1 MRDKISKIDKLEKSD
16 KAQAIVNRAS
26 SGVKAAQKPS
36 KKKPANGA
44 KLGGAKPDKQAS
56 GAKFGKQKPAS
67 AKFDEQKPSAKAS
80 KQKSANAVKF
90 DKGAK
95 PEKQRQG
102 GAKSAK
108 KKPAIK
114 PKSAAQK
121 LAKSKLKS
129 SFALGSVFASAEK
142 IAKIEAFFAK
152 FIKNAEDKNA
162 FVKEAI
168 LRHIKRHKKKG

>member
-26 SGVKAAQKPS
+26 SGVKTAQKPAKQPTNAKKG
-36 KKKPANGA
+36 KKKPASTKLSGA
-44 KLGGAKPDKQAS
+44 KSDKQAS
-56 GAKFGKQKPAS
+56 GAKFGKKKPVS
-67 AKFDEQKPSAKAS
+67 AA
-80 KQKSANAVKF
+80 KF

-95 PEKQRQG
+95 PDKQRQG

-114 PKSAAQK
+114 SKSAAQK

-162 FVKEAI
+162 FIKEAI

>member
-26 SGVKAAQKPS
+26 SGVKAVKPS
-36 KKKPANGA
+36 KKKPANAA

-56 GAKFGKQKPAS
+56 GAKFGKQKPVG
-67 AKFDEQKPSAKAS
+67 AKIDGQKPSVKAS
-80 KQKSANAVKF
+80 KKKPTNATKF

-95 PEKQRQG
+95 SEKQRQG
-102 GAKSAK
+102 GAKPAK
-108 KKPAIK
+108 KNAVKS
-114 PKSAAQK
+114 KSAAQK
-121 LAKSKLKS
+121 LTKSKLKS

>member
-26 SGVKAAQKPS
+26 SGVKTAQKPAKQPVGAKKG
-36 KKKPANGA
+36 KKKPVGA

-56 GAKFGKQKPAS
+56 VAKFGKQKPAS
-67 AKFDEQKPSAKAS
+67 AA
-80 KQKSANAVKF
+80 KF

-95 PEKQRQG
+95 PDKQG
-102 GAKSAK
+102 SASGAKQKGQASLAKPAK

-114 PKSAAQK
+114 SKSAAQK

-152 FIKNAEDKNA
+152 FIKNAEDKNT